1 MQCCAEYL
9 VYLCKLFKNIKSW
22 GKNCSN
28 VSFEV
33 IFFNNLL
40 LHFFY
45 SLTQYMKHKKTCHY
59 TQYVTT
65 QKHSNFQQPN
75 SANDY
80 DYNYG
85 GGDGRNSACEL

>member
-1 MQCCAEYL
+1 
-9 VYLCKLFKNIKSW
+9 
-22 GKNCSN
+22 
-28 VSFEV
+28 
-33 IFFNNLL
+33 
-40 LHFFY
+40 
-45 SLTQYMKHKKTCHY
+45 MKHKKTCHY